1 MPWHLPEDLKHFRQ
15 LTTGHAVLMG
25 RRTWESIWNALG
37 RPLPN
42 RRSLVLSRD
51 QQFDPPG
58 AERVGSVS
66 QAIERCTDQGEIFV
80 IGGGQVYAAA
90 LADCERAVVTEI
102 ELAPEGDTMFAAL
115 DPLTWQEIDRRSER
129 SGNGIRFD
137 IVTSIRRNRGTDS
150 GTDSRTDSGAN
161 SAGDRGTP

>member
-1 MPWHLPEDLKHFRQ
+1 MPWHLPEDLRHFRQ

-25 RRTWESIWNALG
+25 RRTWESIWNTLG

-51 QQFDPPG
+51 QHFDPPG
-58 AERVGSVS
+58 AERVDSVV
-66 QAIERCTDQGEIFV
+66 QAIERCADQNEIFV

-102 ELAPEGDTMFAAL
+102 DITPEGDTTFAAL
-115 DPLTWQEIDRRSER
+115 DPLSWQEIERRSER
-129 SGNGIRFD
+129 SGIGIRFD
-137 IVTSIRRNRGTDS
+137 IVTSIRRDRSAENGAKS
-150 GTDSRTDSGAN
+150 VADSGAN
-161 SAGDRGTP
+161 RDTP

>member
-1 MPWHLPEDLKHFRQ
+1 MPWHLPEDLRHFRQ

-25 RRTWESIWNALG
+25 RRTWESIWNTLG

-51 QQFDPPG
+51 QHFDPPG
-58 AERVGSVS
+58 AERVDSVV
-66 QAIERCTDQGEIFV
+66 QAIERCADQDEIFV

-102 ELAPEGDTMFAAL
+102 DITPEGDTTFAAL
-115 DPLTWQEIDRRSER
+115 DPLSWQEIERRSER

-137 IVTSIRRNRGTDS
+137 IVTSIRRDQIVGS
-150 GTDSRTDSGAN
+150 GADSGAD